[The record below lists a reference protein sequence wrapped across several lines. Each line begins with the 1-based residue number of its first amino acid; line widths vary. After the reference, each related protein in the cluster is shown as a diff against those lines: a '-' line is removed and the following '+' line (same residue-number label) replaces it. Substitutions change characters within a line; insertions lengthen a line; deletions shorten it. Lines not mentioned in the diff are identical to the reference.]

1 MARLHLTLTLH
12 AILRDYRPSWPIGG
26 PVELELDDSVTVRAV
41 AGQLGIPENALY
53 LAVLNG
59 KPVPL
64 AARLV
69 DGGHLQLFPPV
80 VGG

>member
-1 MARLHLTLTLH
+1 
-12 AILRDYRPSWPIGG
+12 
-26 PVELELDDSVTVRAV
+26 VELEFDDSVTVQAI
-41 AGQLGIPENALY
+41 AGRLGIPENALY